1 MKKRKPFI
9 VVDEAS
15 RARANTN
22 DNPRRRRLVV
32 DSARDAHVMGELQEA
47 KRAEDPSKLNPAVKK
62 WSVTIAEYESTIRES
77 ATSRKGKVT
86 SWWLEWRRHQR
97 KSRMKKIRTH

>member
-1 MKKRKPFI
+1 VKKRKPFI

-47 KRAEDPSKLNPAVKK
+47 KRAEDPSKLNPAVKM
-62 WSVTIAEYESTIRES
+62 WSVTIAEYES

>member
-1 MKKRKPFI
+1 MKKRRPFI

-32 DSARDAHVMGELQEA
+32 DSARDAHVVGELQEA
-47 KRAEDPSKLNPAVKK
+47 KRADDLSKLNPAVKI
-62 WSVTIAEYESTIRES
+62 WSVTTAKYDGT
-77 ATSRKGKVT
+77 
-86 SWWLEWRRHQR
+86 
-97 KSRMKKIRTH
+97 M